1 MSYLFPLLSELLK
14 KEPSQVICYYIN
26 RTKETQIIHVMNSPN
41 DQPEYI
47 VFPEE
52 RILFPAFPDAH
63 LEINLARTDGTVL
76 DKIPCKLLNI
86 HKDFQST
93 REII

>member
-1 MSYLFPLLSELLK
+1 MSYFFPLLSELL
-14 KEPSQVICYYIN
+14 EQESNQVICYYIN
-26 RTKETQIIHVMNSPN
+26 RTKETQIIHVMNPSN
-41 DQPEYI
+41 DQLEYV

-63 LEINLARTDGTVL
+63 LEINLARTDGTVS

-86 HKDFQST
+86 HKDFQSS

>member
-1 MSYLFPLLSELLK
+1 MRLQYQILFAFLLYEAIV
-14 KEPSQVICYYIN
+14 Q
-26 RTKETQIIHVMNSPN
+26 HVCMNSPN
-41 DQPEYI
+41 DQPEYV

-52 RILFPAFPDAH
+52 RILFPALPDAH